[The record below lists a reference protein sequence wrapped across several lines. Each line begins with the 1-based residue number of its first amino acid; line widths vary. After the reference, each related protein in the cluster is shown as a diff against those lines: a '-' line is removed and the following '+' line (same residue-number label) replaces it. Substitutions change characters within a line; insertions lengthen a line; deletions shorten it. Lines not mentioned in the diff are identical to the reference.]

1 MALSVDQLLSKAK
14 SLARKG
20 DINTAAQIYKSV
32 LQRFPQNKRAIDGIR
47 TLQKHP
53 PAPAVSASQPPQN
66 QINAL
71 IALLQQGQLEQLVQN
86 ATAMTRNFPNA
97 IALYDL
103 LGIAHMGLQNYD
115 QCIVCYQKALQIKPD
130 FIEAYNNLGAALKAQ
145 GHFDLAIEYYHKA
158 LQIRPNYAEAHNNL
172 GIAQQGKG
180 NFDAAAESFKDALEI
195 KPNYTEA
202 HLNLGSALKEMGLL
216 SEAIASFKK
225 GLSITPN
232 NAEAQNH
239 LGNTQQMQG
248 AIEDA
253 IKSYKKALQ
262 IKPDLAEAYLNLG
275 SVLLAQGHSDDA
287 LANYKTA
294 LKFKPDYAKAYRH
307 YASITKL
314 KTEDDY
320 TTRIPEL
327 LKAKTISQNDRM
339 HLSYALSKV
348 KLDLGQHEE
357 AIIHLQTA
365 NTLRKEELN
374 YDISIDEE
382 LFNDIKN
389 VFSTKNTHV
398 SVGTFE
404 DKQKTIPIFILGMPR
419 SGTTLVEQIIS
430 SHSDVH
436 DAGELRFMDQ
446 IMDNL
451 DWRGGHLNPDTINN
465 IRAEYYNNISALNID
480 QPFVTDKMPANF
492 RWLGFI
498 SRAFPEAKI
507 VHVNRNPAA
516 VCWSNYK
523 LYFPANGMRYSFDI
537 EDIAHYYGLYQN
549 LMQFW
554 HGIFPNRVY
563 DLAYETL
570 TENQLEET
578 QKLLTYLELDWQDAV
593 MDFHKNTRSVAT
605 ASSQQ
610 VRTKM
615 YKGSSQEWERYKEHL
630 GPMLKILNGLPKS

>member
-14 SLARKG
+14 SLTRKG

-32 LQRFPQNKRAIDGIR
+32 LQRFPQNKRAIDGLR
-47 TLQKHP
+47 TLQKHRP
-53 PAPAVSASQPPQN
+53 VSAIPDNQPPQN
-66 QINAL
+66 QINVL
-71 IALLQQGQLEQLVQN
+71 IALLQQGQLKQLVQN

-115 QCIVCYQKALQIKPD
+115 QCIACYQKALQIKPD
-130 FIEAYNNLGAALKAQ
+130 FIAAYNNLGAALKAQ

-158 LQIRPNYAEAHNNL
+158 LQFRPDYAEAHNNL
-172 GIAQQGKG
+172 GIAQQGIG
-180 NFDAAAESFKDALEI
+180 NFDAAAESFKDALKI
-195 KPNYTEA
+195 KPDYADA

-216 SEAIASFKK
+216 SEAIASFEK
-225 GLSITPN
+225 GLLITPD

-239 LGNTQQMQG
+239 LGNAQQMQG
-248 AIEDA
+248 AIENA
-253 IKSYKKALQ
+253 TRSYKKALQ

-275 SVLLAQGHSDDA
+275 SVLLAQGHSDEA

-294 LKFKPDYAKAYRH
+294 LKFKPDYAQAYRH
-307 YASITKL
+307 YTSITKL
-314 KTEDDY
+314 KAEDEY
-320 TTRIPEL
+320 TARIPEL
-327 LKAKTISQNDRM
+327 LIAKTVSQNDRM

-348 KLDLGQHEE
+348 KLDLGQHAE
-357 AIIHLQTA
+357 AIKLLQTA
-365 NTLRKEELN
+365 NALRKEELN

-382 LFNDIKN
+382 LFNNIKD
-389 VFSTKNTHV
+389 VFSTKNTPV
-398 SVGTFE
+398 QISSFK
-404 DKQKTIPIFILGMPR
+404 DSPKTIPIFILGMPR

-436 DAGELRFMDQ
+436 GAGELRFMDK
-446 IMDNL
+446 IIDNL
-451 DWRGGHLNPDTINN
+451 DWKGGHLDPDTINN
-465 IRAEYYNNISALNID
+465 IRAEYYNNISALNIN
-480 QPFVTDKMPANF
+480 QPYVTDKMPANF

-498 SRAFPEAKI
+498 SQAFPEAKI
-507 VHVNRNPAA
+507 IHVNRNPAA

-523 LYFPANGMRYSFDI
+523 YYFPANGMRYSFDM
-537 EDIAHYYGLYQN
+537 EDIAHYYGLYQD

-554 HGIFPNRVY
+554 HGAFPNRIY
-563 DLAYETL
+563 DLTYETL

-578 QKLLTYLELDWQDAV
+578 QKLLTYLKLDWQDAV

-615 YKGSSQEWERYKEHL
+615 YKGSSHEWERYKEHL
-630 GPMLKILNGLPKS
+630 GPMLNILNNLPKS